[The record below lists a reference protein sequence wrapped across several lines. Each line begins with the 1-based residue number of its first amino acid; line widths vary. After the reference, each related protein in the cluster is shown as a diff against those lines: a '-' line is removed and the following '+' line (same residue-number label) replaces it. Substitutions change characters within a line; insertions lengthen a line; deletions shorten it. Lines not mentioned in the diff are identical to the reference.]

1 MGCRTDGAP
10 GCGLVS
16 HMQYTARMRSAS
28 LPPIRVEPEFRQQ
41 LEEVLAE
48 GETLS
53 SLVEHA
59 VRQELTRRVAE
70 AEFHQRG
77 FASLARAKES
87 GVYVDGD
94 EVLSRLED
102 RLRAAKA
109 RAAR

>member
-1 MGCRTDGAP
+1 
-10 GCGLVS
+10 
-16 HMQYTARMRSAS
+16 MRSAS

-59 VRQELTRRVAE
+59 VRQELMRRLAD

-77 FASLARAKES
+77 FASLARAKET
-87 GVYVDGD
+87 GDYLDAD
-94 EVLSRLED
+94 EVLSRLDD

-109 RAAR
+109 SSAR

>member
-1 MGCRTDGAP
+1 
-10 GCGLVS
+10 
-16 HMQYTARMRSAS
+16 MRSAS

-59 VRQELTRRVAE
+59 VRQELMRRMAD

-77 FASLARAKES
+77 FASLARAKET
-87 GVYVDGD
+87 GNYLDAD
-94 EVLSRLED
+94 EVLSRLDD

-109 RAAR
+109 SSAR

>member
-1 MGCRTDGAP
+1 
-10 GCGLVS
+10 
-16 HMQYTARMRSAS
+16 MRSAS

-59 VRQELTRRVAE
+59 VRQELMRRMAD

-77 FASLARAKES
+77 FASLARAKET
-87 GVYVDGD
+87 GDYLDAD
-94 EVLSRLED
+94 EVLSRLDD

-109 RAAR
+109 SSTR